1 MAGRLV
7 PRGDIMAEYAETLI
21 ELDERKRVS
30 LTMGRPGRYLAHVE
44 DDGTIVLV
52 PAVVMSE
59 LEAAVLRDPEIMRQL
74 NAAAAKGFT
83 GGRRDRPKR
92 AGK

>member
-1 MAGRLV
+1 MT
-7 PRGDIMAEYAETLI
+7 EYAETLI

-44 DDGTIVLV
+44 ADGTIVLV

-74 NAAAAKGFT
+74 NAATA
-83 GGRRDRPKR
+83 GGNHGPRRDRPKR
-92 AGK
+92 TRT